1 MYEQFFGFRER
12 PFDLNPNPRFLV
24 LTESHRVVLSNL
36 EYAISSRKGIT
47 LVTGEAGSG
56 KTTLIRT
63 VLQKQPEQIHSV
75 HLTNPTLSRGEFV
88 QMLASKFGLSNQAAG
103 SKAVLLT
110 DLEALFRARRAR
122 GEGTVL
128 IVDEAQ
134 SLPLELIEEIRLL
147 ANIEADDERLLSVVL
162 VGQPTLAE
170 RLEQPELRQL
180 KQRVALRCQL
190 QSLTARETSDYL
202 RGRID
207 VAGGVAAHVFT
218 REAANAIHAAAA
230 GLPRMINVLA
240 DNSLLGGFAEGIK
253 PVPSRIV
260 REVTRDFGLTQSD
273 SSEPPVTAQPVART
287 EDDGSLLMLRTQ
299 QRPGTAVEKTDNGSA
314 PDRPR
319 GWLTS
324 LVGRRRRMFGS

>member
-24 LTESHRVVLSNL
+24 LTESHREVLSNL
-36 EYAISSRKGIT
+36 EYAISSRKGMT

-75 HLTNPTLSRGEFV
+75 HLTNPTLSRDEFV
-88 QMLASKFGLSNQAAG
+88 QMLASKFGLSNEAAG

-170 RLEQPELRQL
+170 Q
-180 KQRVALRCQL
+180 
-190 QSLTARETSDYL
+190 ARAARASTTQAACRSA
-202 RGRID
+202 
-207 VAGGVAAHVFT
+207 VPVAAADCEGDV
-218 REAANAIHAAAA
+218 
-230 GLPRMINVLA
+230 GL
-240 DNSLLGGFAEGIK
+240 S
-253 PVPSRIV
+253 SR
-260 REVTRDFGLTQSD
+260 TH
-273 SSEPPVTAQPVART
+273 
-287 EDDGSLLMLRTQ
+287 
-299 QRPGTAVEKTDNGSA
+299 
-314 PDRPR
+314 
-319 GWLTS
+319 
-324 LVGRRRRMFGS
+324 RRRRRCCRARLHP

>member
-24 LTESHRVVLSNL
+24 LTESHREVLSNL

-162 VGQPTLAE
+162 VGQPTLAD

-260 REVTRDFGLTQSD
+260 REVTRDFGLTLSD

>member
-24 LTESHRVVLSNL
+24 LTESHREVLSNL
-36 EYAISSRKGIT
+36 EYAISSRKGMT

-75 HLTNPTLSRGEFV
+75 HLTNPTLSRDEFV
-88 QMLASKFGLSNQAAG
+88 QMLASKFGLSSRAAG
-103 SKAVLLT
+103 SKAVMLT

-147 ANIEADDERLLSVVL
+147 ANIEADDERLLSVIL

-260 REVTRDFGLTQSD
+260 REVSRDFGLTLSD
-273 SSEPPVTAQPVART
+273 SSDPPVTAPPVART

-299 QRPGTAVEKTDNGSA
+299 QRPGTAVEKADNGSA